1 MEIIILAIITS
12 GYVVSSIVFIF
23 TNYLKYLNLLKDF
36 NTLKSEYYK
45 SMETFYKKRDID
57 ISTLVNKIN
66 QVETITSKKID
77 FKVDEL
83 RSQIYKEFDRERK
96 QSRQY

>member
-45 SMETFYKKRDID
+45 SMEILYKKRDID

-83 RSQIYKEFDRERK
+83 RNQIYKEFDRERK

>member
-36 NTLKSEYYK
+36 NTQKSEYYK
-45 SMETFYKKRDID
+45 SMELLYKKRDID

-83 RSQIYKEFDRERK
+83 RNQIYKEFDRERK